1 MVQGKLMPCP
11 PTILASLITITF
23 IAVGQ
28 IPKNWLQAPT
38 NAKGI
43 PLSVLTVPSGDDTHQ
58 TISMHRLRKEI
69 SEPQ

>member
-1 MVQGKLMPCP
+1 MATCGYEPNID
-11 PTILASLITITF
+11 TIVHGAVTF

-43 PLSVLTVPSGDDTHQ
+43 PLSVLTVPSGDD
-58 TISMHRLRKEI
+58 ISSDNPHASAQEGDQF
-69 SEPQ
+69 PP